1 MKRKF
6 LQAILLLCFTPVLF
20 ILTGCANLSFS
31 KPTATATITSTPRPP
46 RKTRTPSATPTST
59 VTITLTPTITSTPT
73 LPPPLDDFSQ
83 AKLYSSGNNPGWEFF
98 FSIQLQDKIAGEY
111 EAVVGEDPA
120 KPFEC
125 RPLAEYGHPDRLYC
139 TGRIPEVDKNLLF
152 KIMEKKTGQVVYKGY
167 VFSPLP

>member
-6 LQAILLLCFTPVLF
+6 LQAILLLSITPVLF
-20 ILTGCANLSFS
+20 SLTGCGNLSFS

-59 VTITLTPTITSTPT
+59 VTISPTPTITATPT
-73 LPPPLDDFSQ
+73 LPPPPDDFSQ
-83 AKLYSSGNNPGWEFF
+83 AKLYSSGNGPGWEFF
-98 FSIQLQDKIAGEY
+98 FSIQLHDKIEGEY
-111 EAVVGEDPA
+111 EAEVGDPP

-125 RPLAEYGHPDRLYC
+125 RPLVEYGHPDRLYC

-152 KIMEKKTGQVVYKGY
+152 KVMEKKTGQVVFKGY
-167 VFSPLP
+167 VVSPLP